1 MSWPL
6 PPACS
11 WPQFLRLLRRADA
24 PASWLE
30 VASTLKELQ
39 RRPLLLRWIAQH
51 RRCPTHLRASL
62 LPRLPWKALA
72 VLALDAS
79 AHPQAAAFAVE
90 KLRVLWPSLST
101 GERRVMAMLAP
112 RPLWPLV
119 WKARDA
125 GVLQAFLQH
134 PRLTLDFV
142 VALVQAPLQPSQA
155 EALQACRWRDVPA
168 LARQVLEALDHTMA
182 TPDHALVLGMAA
194 PWIKAL
200 EPEER
205 LDVASRLAFPPL
217 RRMVRAWAGGTSR
230 EALGLD

>member
-11 WPQFLRLLRRADA
+11 WPQFLRLLRRPDA
-24 PASWLE
+24 PSAWLE
-30 VASTLKELQ
+30 AAAALQDLQ

-51 RRCPTHLRASL
+51 RRCTAHLRAAL

-72 VLALDAS
+72 VLALDPS

-90 KLRVLWPSLST
+90 KLQVLWPSLST
-101 GERRVMAMLAP
+101 GERRVLAMLAP

-119 WKARDA
+119 WKARDTT
-125 GVLQAFLQH
+125 VLQGFLHH
-134 PRLTLDFV
+134 PRLGLDFIL
-142 VALVQAPLQPSQA
+142 ALVQPPLHVAQV
-155 EALQACRWRDVPA
+155 EALQACRWQEVPA
-168 LARQVLEALDHTMA
+168 LARQMLEALDRSLQL
-182 TPDHALVLGMAA
+182 PESGLVLGMAA

-205 LDVASRLAFPPL
+205 LDVASRLTFAPL

-230 EALGLD
+230 EALQLD